1 MGCVA
6 GVKIKSGKGE
16 NCWGARLLFHSAN
29 SPPLRPLRGGGHV
42 RGRGP
47 AQSTFFTK
55 KIGAQPTTMGWGS
68 VAPHHP
74 RGFQDTSSA
83 LSAVL
88 CTPGGGGGGPPSQPA
103 TAPWPPQGGNGTPPR
118 NWAISGIFGSCY
130 DCSVVPSGNNLDCRL
145 IHLEWDFC
153 FDMGG

>member
-29 SPPLRPLRGGGHV
+29 SPPLRPLRGGGSRAGSGSSTKHLFYKKNWGPTHHNGLGVCCPPSPKRFPGHQFSLV
-42 RGRGP
+42 RC
-47 AQSTFFTK
+47 
-55 KIGAQPTTMGWGS
+55 
-68 VAPHHP
+68 
-74 RGFQDTSSA
+74 
-83 LSAVL
+83 AVYSWR
-88 CTPGGGGGGPPSQPA
+88 GGGPPSQPA